1 MIPTGQPNLI
11 TGAIFIV
18 YGAYAKKIV
27 SNGLVK
33 TYGNNDMVLD
43 VWGHVDDWTTNEKV
57 ISYGSSGIG
66 FVNFGTVDKFVANS
80 PIETYGKGARGFNQ
94 YDGTIG
100 DASFD
105 SIKTI
110 GDGSIGMQFSKPVG
124 KITIKKSVET
134 FGGEGE
140 TLVKG
145 VIKTLKADGISVLE
159 GAVIEKLSVGNNIE
173 TSGDGVV
180 SYNINGGQVKDLEI
194 NGEIIARGVGSKKT
208 NI

>member
-1 MIPTGQPNLI
+1 
-11 TGAIFIV
+11 
-18 YGAYAKKIV
+18 
-27 SNGLVK
+27 
-33 TYGNNDMVLD
+33 
-43 VWGHVDDWTTNEKV
+43 
-57 ISYGSSGIG
+57 
-66 FVNFGTVDKFVANS
+66 
-80 PIETYGKGARGFNQ
+80 
-94 YDGTIG
+94 
-100 DASFD
+100 
-105 SIKTI
+105 
-110 GDGSIGMQFSKPVG
+110 MQFSKPVG